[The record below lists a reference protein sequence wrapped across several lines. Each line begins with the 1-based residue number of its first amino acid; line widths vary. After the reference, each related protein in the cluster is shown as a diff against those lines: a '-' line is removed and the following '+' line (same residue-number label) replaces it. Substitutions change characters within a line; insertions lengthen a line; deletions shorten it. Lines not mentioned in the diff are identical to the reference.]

1 MSRIKVVTDSAGD
14 IPPKLVEE
22 LGIEIVPL
30 SIRFGTTEY
39 RDVIDLSVERFWE
52 LSETQSEL
60 PQTAAPSIEA
70 FKAAFEKARADG
82 YDGVVCICLSSKLSA
97 TFQSAQKAGEEVSAE
112 GFPVAVIDSLLATFG
127 EGGLAVAA
135 ARNADKPLHEVAA
148 MVQERAARTRIL
160 GALDTLENLRKGGR
174 IGAAAATLGSI
185 LAVKPIIEVVN
196 GEVQAHSKQRTHKR
210 AIEFLYDMVRQVA
223 PQIEEISVISAM
235 APDEA
240 EFVAELRSITG
251 KDSIMVST
259 IGPVIGAHAGPRTIG
274 VCITLKPTS

>member
-1 MSRIKVVTDSAGD
+1 MSRIKVITDSAGD
-14 IPPKLVEE
+14 IPPNLVEE

-30 SIRFGTTEY
+30 SIRFGTQEY
-39 RDVIDLSVERFWE
+39 RDVIDLSVEKFWE
-52 LSETQSEL
+52 LSETQNEL

-70 FKAAFEKARADG
+70 FKAAFEKARNDG

-97 TFQSAQKAGEEVSAE
+97 TFQSAQKAGEEISAE

-127 EGGLAVAA
+127 EGSLAVAA
-135 ARNADKPLHEVAA
+135 ARSADKPLHEVAA

-196 GEVQAHSKQRTHKR
+196 GEVQAHSKQRTRKR
-210 AIEFLYDMVRQVA
+210 AVEFLYDIVRQVA
-223 PQIEEISVISAM
+223 PEIEEISVISAM

-240 EFVAELRSITG
+240 EFVAELHSITG

>member
-14 IPPKLVEE
+14 IPAQLIRD

-39 RDVIDLSVERFWE
+39 KDVIDLSVEKFWE
-52 LSETQSEL
+52 ISATASEL
-60 PQTAAPSIEA
+60 PQTAAPSIEQ
-70 FKAAFEKARADG
+70 FKTAFEQARTDG
-82 YDGVVCICLSSKLSA
+82 FDGAICICLSSKLSA
-97 TFQSAQKAGEEVSAE
+97 TFQSAQKAGEEISAQ
-112 GFPVAVIDSLLATFG
+112 GFPVAVIDSQLATFG
-127 EGGLAVAA
+127 EGGLAVEAA
-135 ARNADKPLHEVAA
+135 KNADRPLHEVAA
-148 MVQERAARTRIL
+148 MVQERASRTRVL

-196 GEVQAHSKQRTHKR
+196 GEVQAPSKQRTRKR
-210 AIEFLYDMVRQVA
+210 ALDYLCDLVRQVA
-223 PQIEEISVISAM
+223 PQIEDISVISAL
-235 APDEA
+235 APDEK

-251 KDSIMVST
+251 KESIMVST

>member
-39 RDVIDLSVERFWE
+39 RDVIDLSVEKFWE

-70 FKAAFEKARADG
+70 FKAAFEKAREDG

-97 TFQSAQKAGEEVSAE
+97 TFQSAQKAGEEVSAA

-240 EFVAELRSITG
+240 DFVAELRSITG

>member
-223 PQIEEISVISAM
+223 PQIEEIPVISAM